1 KLAPL
6 MRTRT
11 DRPLFCID
19 LAVPRDFEPSVN
31 NLEGVYLYDI
41 DSLQQIADN
50 SMAVRRQ
57 EITICEQIIERH
69 VNEFSEWLAAAPG
82 PPPGALR
89 TQAGGAKP

>member
-1 KLAPL
+1 
-6 MRTRT
+6 MRTRR

-69 VNEFSEWLAAAPG
+69 VHEFSEWLAAGPG
-82 PPPGALR
+82 QPPASLR
-89 TQAGGAKP
+89 TEPGGAKS